1 MYEILTDL
9 DVLYDAFEKS
19 RMGVDWKCS
28 IQKYECNLLPELMK
42 LRRKL
47 MTETYKQKPFFEF
60 DINERGKHRHIRS
73 LHISDRVLQR
83 ALCDYILIP
92 VFYRYLI
99 YDNGASVKGKGI
111 EFTRQRLVA
120 HLQKYYRKHGNKGYI
135 LLVDFSKFFDSIP
148 HDKLMEMIREK
159 IDDEKVV
166 KLLYDIIKTFDEG
179 NGRSLG
185 IGSQISQIFG
195 IYYPTRI
202 DNYIKIVKGCKYYG
216 RYMDDFYVIHEDK
229 KFLKQLLVEVMAIAA
244 DLGLT
249 INQKKTQIYRID
261 RGFTFLKLYH
271 FVTPTGKIIRKPC
284 KKNIVRQRRKLK
296 KMYKNGTYFD
306 DVLESYKS
314 WRGNILK
321 YNGYYA
327 VRNMDSLFYYLFGE
341 QLYAERK
348 SIESKGSKSD
358 YSRAF

>member
-19 RMGVDWKCS
+19 REGVDWKCS
-28 IQKYECNLLPELMK
+28 IQKYEYNLLPELMK

-47 MTETYKQKPFFEF
+47 IAGTYKQKPFFEF

-120 HLQKYYRKHGNKGYI
+120 HLQKYYRKHGNTGYI

-159 IDDEKVV
+159 IDDEKVID
-166 KLLYDIIKTFDEG
+166 LLRSIIKTFDQGE
-179 NGRSLG
+179 GRSLG
-185 IGSQISQIFG
+185 IGSQVSQIFG

-216 RYMDDFYVIHEDK
+216 RYMDDFYVIHHDK
-229 KFLKQLLVEVMAIAA
+229 KFLKELLNEVTEIAD

-249 INQKKTQIYRID
+249 INRKKTQIYRID
-261 RGFTFLKLYH
+261 KGFTFLKLYH
-271 FVTPTGKIIRKPC
+271 FVTPTGKIVRKPC
-284 KKNIVRQRRKLK
+284 KKNIIRQRRKLK
-296 KMYKNGTYFD
+296 KMYRNGTHFD

-314 WRGNILK
+314 WRGNLLK
-321 YNGYYA
+321 YNGYHA

-341 QLYAERK
+341 QMYAERK
-348 SIESKGSKSD
+348 SIESKRSKSD
-358 YSRAF
+358 HSRAF

>member
-1 MYEILTDL
+1 MYEVLTDL

-19 RMGVDWKCS
+19 KMGVDWKCS
-28 IQKYECNLLPELMK
+28 IQKYEYNLLSELMK

-47 MTETYKQKPFFEF
+47 LEGKYKQKPFFEF

-83 ALCDYILIP
+83 ALCDRILIP

-111 EFTRQRLVA
+111 EFTRQRLMA
-120 HLQKYYRKHGNKGYI
+120 HLQRYYRRHGSKGYI

-166 KLLYDIIKTFDEG
+166 NLLKEVISTFDQG
-179 NGRSLG
+179 DHRSLG

-216 RYMDDFYVIHEDK
+216 RYMDDFYVIHHDK
-229 KFLKQLLVEVMAIAA
+229 EFLKELLTEVTAIAEG
-244 DLGLT
+244 LGLT
-249 INQKKTQIYRID
+249 INQRKTQIYRID
-261 RGFTFLKLYH
+261 RGFTFLKLYT

-296 KMYKNGTYFD
+296 KMYKNGTNFD

-321 YNGYYA
+321 YNGYHA
-327 VRNMDSLFYYLFGE
+327 VKNMDSLFYYYFGE

-348 SIESKGSKSD
+348 SIESKRSKGN
-358 YSRAF
+358 YSRTL